1 MKNEILLLGSSGK
14 LGKEIFN
21 YKKKQIRNPSK
32 KELNILNKKKI
43 EKYLLDNQNINL
55 IIHCAALARVKKCE
69 RNKKKAL
76 NVNVKGTDN
85 IVKSI
90 LKTNRNLKLVFISSD
105 AVYGANRGNFKE
117 NDKLAPY
124 NYYGKTKVLAEK
136 KVKNLKKYM
145 IIRTRFFSKK
155 NIPFNYSAT
164 NIFTSSLEIN
174 VLVKYIFRLIKK
186 DFNGTINLGRKKIS
200 DFKLYKRYKKKLIP
214 CDKKKIFNQLKLK
227 IATDA
232 SLNLMKMK
240 KIL

>member
-1 MKNEILLLGSSGK
+1 
-14 LGKEIFN
+14 
-21 YKKKQIRNPSK
+21 
-32 KELNILNKKKI
+32 
-43 EKYLLDNQNINL
+43 
-55 IIHCAALARVKKCE
+55 
-69 RNKKKAL
+69 
-76 NVNVKGTDN
+76 
-85 IVKSI
+85 
-90 LKTNRNLKLVFISSD
+90 
-105 AVYGANRGNFKE
+105 
-117 NDKLAPY
+117 
-124 NYYGKTKVLAEK
+124 
-136 KVKNLKKYM
+136 M

-232 SLNLMKMK
+232 SLNLVKMK